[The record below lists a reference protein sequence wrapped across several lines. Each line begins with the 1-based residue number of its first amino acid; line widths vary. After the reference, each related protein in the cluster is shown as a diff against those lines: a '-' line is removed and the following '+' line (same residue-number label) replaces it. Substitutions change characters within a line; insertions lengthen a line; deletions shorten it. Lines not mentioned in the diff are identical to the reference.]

1 MANKT
6 EQVLEATEN
15 INNREAFFMKY
26 KKAILIAVA
35 AIIVV
40 IAGVFLYISQISGPR
55 EEKASTA
62 LSKGQTYFNNEMFE
76 QAVNGDGAGFVG
88 FAKLADEYSGTKA
101 GNLANLYAGLC
112 YANLGKWAEA
122 QKSLDAFSTEGDQM
136 ISPASQ
142 AALGDAYAHLNQ
154 LDKAVDAFKKA
165 ADMADSK
172 AEDDTNNSLSPTF
185 LIKAGE
191 VLESQGKKDEA
202 EATKEKVA
210 QIAEEL
216 VKLEALE
223 EEYAAEIKKR
233 MQVIPQ
239 IIDPSVP
246 IGKDDSENVEIER
259 FGEPFVPDF
268 EVPYHVDIME

>member
-172 AEDDTNNSLSPTF
+172 AEDDTNNSLSPIF

-202 EATKEKVA
+202 LKIYQDIKKKYVNSM
-210 QIAEEL
+210 L
-216 VKLEALE
+216 VQS
-223 EEYAAEIKKR
+223 AEIDKY
-233 MQVIPQ
+233 
-239 IIDPSVP
+239 
-246 IGKDDSENVEIER
+246 IER
-259 FGEPFVPDF
+259 ASN
-268 EVPYHVDIME
+268 

>member
-1 MANKT
+1 MTNKT

-172 AEDDTNNSLSPTF
+172 AEDDTNNSLSPIF

-191 VLESQGKKDEA
+191 VLDSQGKKDEA
-202 EATKEKVA
+202 LKIYQDIKKKYVNSM
-210 QIAEEL
+210 L
-216 VKLEALE
+216 VQS
-223 EEYAAEIKKR
+223 AEIDKY
-233 MQVIPQ
+233 
-239 IIDPSVP
+239 
-246 IGKDDSENVEIER
+246 IER
-259 FGEPFVPDF
+259 ASN
-268 EVPYHVDIME
+268 

>member
-15 INNREAFFMKY
+15 INNREAFFMRY

-122 QKSLDAFSTEGDQM
+122 QKSLESFSSEDDQM
-136 ISPASQ
+136 ISPAAE

-165 ADMADSK
+165 ASMADSK
-172 AEDDTNNSLSPTF
+172 ADEGTNNSLSPTF
-185 LIKAGE
+185 IIKAGE
-191 VLESQGKKDEA
+191 ILESQGKKDEA
-202 EATKEKVA
+202 LKLYQDAKKKYVNA
-210 QIAEEL
+210 ML
-216 VKLEALE
+216 VQSG
-223 EEYAAEIKKR
+223 EIDKY
-233 MQVIPQ
+233 
-239 IIDPSVP
+239 
-246 IGKDDSENVEIER
+246 IER
-259 FGEPFVPDF
+259 ASN
-268 EVPYHVDIME
+268 

>member
-76 QAVNGDGAGFVG
+76 QAVNGDGAGFIG

-122 QKSLDAFSTEGDQM
+122 QKSLDAFSTEDDQM

-172 AEDDTNNSLSPTF
+172 AEDDTNNSLSPIF

-202 EATKEKVA
+202 LKIYQDIKKKYVNSM
-210 QIAEEL
+210 L
-216 VKLEALE
+216 VQS
-223 EEYAAEIKKR
+223 AEIDKY
-233 MQVIPQ
+233 
-239 IIDPSVP
+239 
-246 IGKDDSENVEIER
+246 IER
-259 FGEPFVPDF
+259 ASN
-268 EVPYHVDIME
+268 

>member
-154 LDKAVDAFKKA
+154 LDKAVDAFKMA

-172 AEDDTNNSLSPTF
+172 AEDDTNNSLSPIF

-202 EATKEKVA
+202 LKIYQDIKKKYVNSM
-210 QIAEEL
+210 L
-216 VKLEALE
+216 VQS
-223 EEYAAEIKKR
+223 AEIDKY
-233 MQVIPQ
+233 
-239 IIDPSVP
+239 
-246 IGKDDSENVEIER
+246 IER
-259 FGEPFVPDF
+259 ASN
-268 EVPYHVDIME
+268 

>member
-40 IAGVFLYISQISGPR
+40 IAGVFLYISQISGPH

-202 EATKEKVA
+202 LKIYQDIKKKYVNSM
-210 QIAEEL
+210 L
-216 VKLEALE
+216 VQS
-223 EEYAAEIKKR
+223 AEIDKY
-233 MQVIPQ
+233 
-239 IIDPSVP
+239 
-246 IGKDDSENVEIER
+246 IER
-259 FGEPFVPDF
+259 ASN
-268 EVPYHVDIME
+268 